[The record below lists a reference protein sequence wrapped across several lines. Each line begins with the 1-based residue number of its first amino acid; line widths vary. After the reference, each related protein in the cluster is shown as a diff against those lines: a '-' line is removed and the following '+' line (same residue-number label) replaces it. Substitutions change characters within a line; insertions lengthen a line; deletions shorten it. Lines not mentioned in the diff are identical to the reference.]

1 MTYCAALNLKEG
13 MVFASDTRTNAGV
26 DHISTFKKMYTFGVD
41 GERSIIMLTAGNLAT
56 SQAVANLLR
65 SGIAQG
71 SAQNLLNLPSLFE
84 CAMLVGEQASS
95 VAKTSQHRAHMQEG
109 FGSNFLL
116 GGQIKGQPQELYQ
129 IYQEGNCISATED
142 TPFFQIGES
151 KYGKPIIDRV
161 LKRSSSI
168 SHAVKC
174 ALISMDSTLR
184 SNLSVGLPLDLATI
198 RSDGLRIDSHQ
209 TIDNNDTYFQMIHTR
224 WGESLL
230 QAFEALPDP
239 ETLLSGGG
247 SD

>member
-1 MTYCAALNLKEG
+1 MPL
-13 MVFASDTRTNAGV
+13 DTRTNAGV

-142 TPFFQIGES
+142 TRFPNRREQIRQADTRPLHQPR
-151 KYGKPIIDRV
+151 KQPR
-161 LKRSSSI
+161 RRR
-168 SHAVKC
+168 AR
-174 ALISMDSTLR
+174 LIG
-184 SNLSVGLPLDLATI
+184 VV
-198 RSDGLRIDSHQ
+198 
-209 TIDNNDTYFQMIHTR
+209 
-224 WGESLL
+224 
-230 QAFEALPDP
+230 
-239 ETLLSGGG
+239 
-247 SD
+247 

>member
-95 VAKTSQHRAHMQEG
+95 VATTSQHRAHMQEG

-151 KYGKPIIDRV
+151 KYGKPILDR
-161 LKRSSSI
+161 SI
-168 SHAVKC
+168 SHESSLEDAVR
-174 ALISMDSTLR
+174 ALLVSFDSTIR
-184 SNLSVGLPLDLATI
+184 SNLSVGFPIDLMVYHRNSCIMPAGI
-198 RSDGLRIDSHQ
+198 RVDDSDPYLHNIRAQWSEGLKAILQQFDVPP
-209 TIDNNDTYFQMIHTR
+209 DYYFK
-224 WGESLL
+224 
-230 QAFEALPDP
+230 
-239 ETLLSGGG
+239 
-247 SD
+247 